1 MSNSFVWVLWFSFI
15 ADSFAIICIKNYENG
30 TQFYHLDVN
39 SCSKKESQSCTYIN
53 VKHGGLVIMDIKYM
67 FKTYEAFPYVVYPDP
82 LLQEVAA
89 L

>member
-1 MSNSFVWVLWFSFI
+1 
-15 ADSFAIICIKNYENG
+15 
-30 TQFYHLDVN
+30 
-39 SCSKKESQSCTYIN
+39 
-53 VKHGGLVIMDIKYM
+53 MDIKYM